1 MIRQPAVAGQFYPAS
16 PEKLRK
22 QVEDCLEHTAPRQK
36 AIAIV
41 APHAGLIYS
50 GPVAGSVYSRV
61 VLPHTLILIGPNHTG
76 FGSPISV
83 FPEGEWEMPNG
94 PVMIDQD
101 LAEALV
107 DRSPHVELDVQ
118 AHLHE
123 HCLEVHLP
131 FLQYLLQDFKIV
143 PIVMMRG
150 DLGVCQEL
158 GRTLAEIVR
167 GSAEPI
173 LLVASTDMTHYE
185 TDRSARE
192 KDQAA
197 IDQILNLD
205 AEGLYRVVKE
215 RKISMC
221 GYAPTVT
228 VLAAAIELGAVHTN
242 LIRYTTSG
250 EVSRDFSHVVGYAG
264 VIIA

>member
-1 MIRQPAVAGQFYPAS
+1 MIRQPAVAGQFYQAS

-22 QVEDCLEHTAPRQK
+22 QVEDCLEPTAPKQK

-41 APHAGLIYS
+41 VPHAGLIYS
-50 GPVAGSVYSRV
+50 GSVAGSVYSRV
-61 VLPHTLILIGPNHTG
+61 VLPHILILIGPNHTG
-76 FGSPISV
+76 LGSPISV

-101 LAEALV
+101 LAEALAE
-107 DRSPHVELDVQ
+107 RSSHVERDVQ
-118 AHLHE
+118 AHLYE

-131 FLQYLLQDFKIV
+131 FLQCLLQDFKIV

-150 DLGVCQEL
+150 DLEICQDL
-158 GRTLAEIVR
+158 GRTLAEIIR
-167 GSAEPI
+167 GSGKPI

-192 KDQAA
+192 KDRAA

-228 VLAAAIELGAVHTN
+228 VLAAAIELGARHTN

-250 EVSRDFSHVVGYAG
+250 EVSQDYNHVVGYAG
-264 VIIA
+264 IIVA